1 MIVKEKINYIEHLV
15 APDKAADFFSFFKNI
30 VDRTKYQ
37 LIRLKISGKEELNIQ
52 IMAEDKNRSM
62 VIEDCK
68 ILSNIIVDEIELA
81 EDFNHEYV
89 LEVSSGGL
97 ARPLT
102 LIDDYESFK
111 HSKAKI
117 VLKEKFLGKKT
128 YKGFLKGIDKNGKI
142 LLETDNHKIKFNF
155 LEIEKANI
163 DPNWAIKNN

>member
-15 APDKAADFFSFFKNI
+15 APNKAADFFSFFKNI

-102 LIDDYESFK
+102 LIDDYRSFK

-117 VLKEKFLGKKT
+117 VLKENLTERLPMQVDTKK
-128 YKGFLKGIDKNGKI
+128 LVIA
-142 LLETDNHKIKFNF
+142 L
-155 LEIEKANI
+155 
-163 DPNWAIKNN
+163 